1 MARRFGGFRPARR
14 FGCRYGRCLPGCS
27 PRGPIRP
34 SASQRR
40 SAQQICGIPTWLST
54 AGPLLAARP
63 RNTHRAA
70 VHPPERRPLSGQ
82 RLAGSS
88 SSLDRRDEPEILPPS
103 TNSVPWAPAAGHGRV
118 VLRPELLQD
127 GAMRQICDMRSG
139 GGRISAPAQWRLN
152 RPRDGFVQADDELA
166 QLDAVSTG
174 LFRDSA
180 DQASISA
187 RGKDGYGNNWF
198 HCE

>member
-1 MARRFGGFRPARR
+1 MAGRFGGFRPA
-14 FGCRYGRCLPGCS
+14 S
-27 PRGPIRP
+27 PLRMPIRAMP
-34 SASQRR
+34 ARMFAERSDATLSQPK
-40 SAQQICGIPTWLST
+40 AQHA
-54 AGPLLAARP
+54 AGLRHPDLALDDRPALAARP

-82 RLAGSS
+82 RLVGSS
-88 SSLDRRDEPEILPPS
+88 SSLDRRDEPDILPPS

-127 GAMRQICDMRSG
+127 GTMRQICDMRSG